1 MPTTTTTTRRVRLG
15 PPRVRALRLTP
26 PAHALVP
33 GSATGARA
41 SAVVVLGFLAMFA
54 SSPGQSYW
62 LSLFVDD
69 MIAGTGLSRTGFSL
83 VYAGATVFS
92 AAMVLAVGGAFDR
105 RGAGPTWAAVALGL
119 AAGSLLM
126 SFATG
131 ALVALVALGL
141 LRAFGQG
148 SFPLVA
154 TLLVARTFSGWRG
167 RALAVSHLGGTL
179 AAAALPPL
187 AAGLLAAF
195 GWRTSLQVTAAVI
208 LVAVLP
214 LALAV
219 AWASPAAPAPA
230 RRAPR
235 PHTGRSRPAAGLV
248 ARARRFPWRDGGGVL
263 LAVLCAAPLISTG
276 AVFHATSLL
285 AASGITLAGAAG
297 ALSVMA
303 LGGAA
308 GAVVGGTV
316 VDRFGVRASL
326 IAMSA
331 LLVLGVGLLAIA
343 VPAAAL
349 AAFAVLGVAGGVN
362 GTGSGSAWARTFG
375 VERLGEL
382 QGVAEAGRIA
392 AAALGPLPLALA
404 LQLTGSYAVGLLAL
418 GALAAACTVAGARW
432 RRATA

>member
-1 MPTTTTTTRRVRLG
+1 
-15 PPRVRALRLTP
+15 VRALRLTP
-26 PAHALVP
+26 PTHALVP
-33 GSATGARA
+33 GAATGARA
-41 SAVVVLGFLAMFA
+41 SAIVVLGFLAMFA

-69 MIAGTGLSRTGFSL
+69 MIAGTGLSRTGFSV

-92 AAMVLAVGGAFDR
+92 AAMVLAVGAAFDR
-105 RGAGPTWAAVALGL
+105 RGAAPTWAAVALGL

-167 RALAVSHLGGTL
+167 RALAVSHLGATL

-195 GWRTSLQVTAAVI
+195 GWRTSLQVTAAVV

-219 AWASPAAPAPA
+219 AWASPGAAP
-230 RRAPR
+230 
-235 PHTGRSRPAAGLV
+235 SRPATRPRRLRPGAALA
-248 ARARRFPWRDGGGVL
+248 ARVRRFPWRDGGGVL
-263 LAVLCAAPLISTG
+263 LAVLCAAPLISTA

-285 AASGITLAGAAG
+285 GASGVSLAGAAG

-308 GAVVGGTV
+308 GAVLGGTL
-316 VDRFGVRASL
+316 VDRAGVRASL
-326 IAMSA
+326 VAMSA
-331 LLVLGVGLLAIA
+331 LLVLGVGLLMIA
-343 VPAAAL
+343 VPAAGI

-362 GTGSGSAWARTFG
+362 GTGSGAAWARTFG
-375 VERLGEL
+375 TERLGEL

-392 AAALGPLPLALA
+392 AAALGPLPLAVA
-404 LQLTGSYAVGLLAL
+404 HQLTGAYTAGLLAL
-418 GALAAACTVAGARW
+418 GALALACAVAGARW
-432 RRATA
+432 RPAAD